1 MESGIRQK
9 QQFDLEQASTTCP
22 TPTSEP
28 EGISEEVV
36 GHDVEASACVVWG
49 NPPYPLPAR
58 EEECAV
64 LDSHLNAC
72 LAGNGK
78 GGGGLYVS
86 GGPGTGK
93 TCSIRMAAQAWRCR
107 DPEIVIM
114 EVNCMELPQRS
125 VTGLLQHIARKALRQ
140 QGEDVA
146 AHHEG
151 VRGASTASPALRSC
165 QGLAAQ
171 AVVRL
176 AQLSSRVI
184 LIVDEVDQLFRH
196 QGLRTA
202 AGGSGSLDLLF
213 SLHRLMGAPALAMI
227 AIANAVDLLD
237 RGTMPVTY
245 GLCRTLLFKPYSVDQ
260 LRSIAKARLA
270 AAGESGAAAEQSMG
284 RVALELR
291 VRQVAKRS
299 GDCRPVV
306 YMCEQ
311 ALFQA
316 SLDREEAPT
325 QAETAPTT
333 PGPSTVQAS
342 EMTPEQRALKRR
354 RSDPSTNDPLSAI
367 EQLPL
372 EQQVL
377 LCALASA
384 EGETVQFLDLC
395 SRFKEMCKKLRQ
407 DTSLASKQAV
417 NSALSALEQRGLL
430 GLHGTGKRSAGRNR
444 SAICPPN
451 GSKTVVELAVSCAAV
466 RQAVAKANAMLETC
480 LIGGA

>member
-1 MESGIRQK
+1 
-9 QQFDLEQASTTCP
+9 
-22 TPTSEP
+22 
-28 EGISEEVV
+28 
-36 GHDVEASACVVWG
+36 
-49 NPPYPLPAR
+49 
-58 EEECAV
+58 
-64 LDSHLNAC
+64 
-72 LAGNGK
+72 
-78 GGGGLYVS
+78 
-86 GGPGTGK
+86 
-93 TCSIRMAAQAWRCR
+93 
-107 DPEIVIM
+107 
-114 EVNCMELPQRS
+114 MELPQRS

-184 LIVDEVDQLFRH
+184 LIVDEVDQLFRQ
-196 QGLRTA
+196 QGNRTS
-202 AGGSGSLDLLF
+202 AGSNGSLDLLF
-213 SLHRLMGAPALAMI
+213 SLHRLTGAPALSVI

-237 RGTMPVTY
+237 RGTTPVTH

-270 AAGESGAAAEQSMG
+270 AAGENGTAAEQALG

-316 SLDREEAPT
+316 SLDQEEASTRADPNL
-325 QAETAPTT
+325 AT
-333 PGPSTVQAS
+333 PRPSTDQAS
-342 EMTPEQRALKRR
+342 ELSPEKLKRR

-367 EQLPL
+367 KQLPL

-377 LCALASA
+377 LCALVSA
-384 EGETVQFLDLC
+384 DGEAVQFLTLC
-395 SRFKEMCKKLRQ
+395 SRFKEMCKKLHQ

-417 NSALSALEQRGLL
+417 NGALSALEQRGLL
-430 GLHGTGKRSAGRNR
+430 GIHGVGKRSAGRSR
-444 SAICPPN
+444 PASCPPN
-451 GSKTVVELAVSCAAV
+451 GSGSKHVVELAVSRAAV
-466 RQAVAKANAMLETC
+466 RQAVATANPMLEKC